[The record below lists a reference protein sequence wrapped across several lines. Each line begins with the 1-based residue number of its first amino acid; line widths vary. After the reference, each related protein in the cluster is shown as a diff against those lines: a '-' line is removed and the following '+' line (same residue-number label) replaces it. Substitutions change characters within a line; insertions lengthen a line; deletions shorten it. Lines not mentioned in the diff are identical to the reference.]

1 VNVDDNSCSVIVERF
16 ESRFIGFSDDFSDG
30 HGEGVGVSAYNVGQ
44 N

>member
-16 ESRFIGFSDDFSDG
+16 EPRFIGFSDDFFDG
-30 HGEGVGVSAYNVGQ
+30 HGEGVGVSAYNVGL